1 MTTPAHRIP
10 ARERVIVALD
20 VPDLARLRELLDRL
34 EGQPAFYKVGLELFV
49 AEGERAVELVRTRG
63 GRLFLDLKLHDIP
76 ETVARAV
83 TAAARI
89 EADFLTV
96 HTSGGFEMMRRAA
109 EAAAGKPKILGVTVL
124 TSLLEEDLRA
134 DGIELS
140 VAETVRARARVA
152 ARAGISGLVCS
163 PQEIDAAR
171 EASRDL
177 LLVVPGIR
185 PTGGEGSAYGDQKR
199 VATASQAIFHG
210 ADYIVVGRPIRD
222 ASHPARA
229 FSDLVDEVDAAAKP
243 IT

>member
-1 MTTPAHRIP
+1 MNQIAHKIP

-20 VPDLARLRELLDRL
+20 VPDLKSLGAYLDRL
-34 EGQPAFYKVGLELFV
+34 DGQPAFYKIGLELFV
-49 AEGERAVELVRTRG
+49 AEGERAVELVKKRN

-76 ETVARAV
+76 ETVARTVA
-83 TAAARI
+83 AAARN

-96 HTSGGFEMMRRAA
+96 HTSGGYEMLRRAA
-109 EAAAGKPKILGVTVL
+109 EAAAGRPRILGVTVL

-140 VAETVRARARVA
+140 VKDTVRARARVA
-152 ARAGISGLVCS
+152 ARAGIAGLVCS
-163 PQEIDAAR
+163 PHEIDGAR

-185 PTGGEGSAYGDQKR
+185 PSSGEGAAHGDQKR
-199 VATASQAIFHG
+199 VATAGQAITHG

-222 ASHPARA
+222 AAEPVRTFQA
-229 FSDLVDEVDAAAKP
+229 LVAEVETAAAAA
-243 IT
+243 

>member
-1 MTTPAHRIP
+1 MTTIAHKIA

-20 VPDLARLRELLDRL
+20 VPDLAQLGAYLDKL

-49 AEGERAVELVRTRG
+49 AEGERAVEMVKKRG

-76 ETVARAV
+76 ETGARTVVAA
-83 TAAARI
+83 TRI

-96 HTSGGFEMMRRAA
+96 HTSGGYEMLRRAA
-109 EAAAGKPKILGVTVL
+109 EAAGGRPKILGVTVL

-140 VAETVRARARVA
+140 VGETVRARARVA

-163 PQEIDAAR
+163 SHEIDAAR

-185 PTGGEGSAYGDQKR
+185 PTNGEGAAHGDQKR
-199 VATASQAIFHG
+199 VATAAQAITHG

-222 ASHPARA
+222 AANPAQA
-229 FSDLVDEVDAAAKP
+229 FAALVAEVETAASAA
-243 IT
+243 

>member
-1 MTTPAHRIP
+1 MTKAAHKIL

-20 VPDLARLRELLDRL
+20 VPDLASLGTYLDRL
-34 EGQPAFYKVGLELFV
+34 DGQPAFYKIGLELFV
-49 AEGERAVELVRTRG
+49 AEGERAVELVKKRR

-76 ETVARAV
+76 ETVARTV

-96 HTSGGFEMMRRAA
+96 HTSGGYEMLRRAA
-109 EAAAGKPKILGVTVL
+109 EAAAGQPKILGVTVL

-152 ARAGISGLVCS
+152 ARAGIAGLVCS
-163 PQEIDAAR
+163 PHEIDAAR

-185 PTGGEGSAYGDQKR
+185 PSSGEGSAPGDQRR
-199 VATASQAIFHG
+199 VATASQAIAHG

-222 ASHPARA
+222 AP
-229 FSDLVDEVDAAAKP
+229 EPAAAFAALVAEVE
-243 IT
+243 TAASAA

>member
-1 MTTPAHRIP
+1 
-10 ARERVIVALD
+10 
-20 VPDLARLRELLDRL
+20 
-34 EGQPAFYKVGLELFV
+34 
-49 AEGERAVELVRTRG
+49 
-63 GRLFLDLKLHDIP
+63 
-76 ETVARAV
+76 
-83 TAAARI
+83 
-89 EADFLTV
+89 
-96 HTSGGFEMMRRAA
+96 
-109 EAAAGKPKILGVTVL
+109 
-124 TSLLEEDLRA
+124 LLEEDLRA

-185 PTGGEGSAYGDQKR
+185 PSGGEGSAYGDQKR

-222 ASHPARA
+222 AGQPARA
-229 FSDLVDEVDAAAKP
+229 FADLVDEVDAAAKP
-243 IT
+243 IA